1 MIFLKSL
8 LFIGWN
14 VILGVL
20 IVVKFRWLLF
30 NSKPRYIFGKRIP
43 LTPGFLVAKREWLF
57 NKARSILHDYL
68 DQAADPIGKTGY
80 LKAWLEKITEFL
92 WDKTSFV
99 SEWRFLPLKLKER
112 IRHKIVDAFA
122 GIAEN
127 ILRKTVPRLIEQFR
141 VEYRI
146 EEFDEQFSI
155 DFFYGYFR
163 RYVYKPLLIAFAAVN
178 LLIGISNM
186 ILYLIIA

>member
-30 NSKPRYIFGKRIP
+30 NSKRRYIFGKRIP

-57 NKARSILHDYL
+57 NKARSILHDFL

-155 DFFYGYFR
+155 EFFYGYFR

>member
-14 VILGVL
+14 VALGLL
-20 IVVKFRWLLF
+20 IVFTFRWVLF
-30 NSKPRYIFGKRIP
+30 NEKPRYIFGKRIP
-43 LTPGFLVAKREWLF
+43 LTPGFLVAKREWVF

-68 DQAADPIGKTGY
+68 DQAAHPEGKRGY
-80 LKAWLEKITEFL
+80 LTTWLEKITEFL

-99 SEWRFLPLKLKER
+99 SEWRFVPLKLKEK
-112 IRHKIVDAFA
+112 IRHKIVDAFTN
-122 GIAEN
+122 IAEN
-127 ILRKTVPRLIEQFR
+127 IMRKTVPRLIEQFR

-146 EEFDEQFSI
+146 EEFDTQFSI
-155 DFFYGYFR
+155 EFFYGYFR
-163 RYVYKPLLIAFAAVN
+163 KYVYKPLLIAFAAVN

-186 ILYLIIA
+186 VLYLIIA

>member
-68 DQAADPIGKTGY
+68 DQAADPNGKTGY

-92 WDKTSFV
+92 WDKTAFV
-99 SEWRFLPLKLKER
+99 AEWRFLPLKLKER

-155 DFFYGYFR
+155 EFFYGYFR